1 MRRSWML
8 SGGLRPN
15 RPPCLG
21 CGSGASWTNMSV
33 SRDASQGPLGELLGA
48 SGRLFGASWGLPG
61 GVLEASWGLLGAP
74 RGPLGGCWGH
84 LGEKGSKCQF
94 VLPLLGSLGALL
106 GLSWAILGVPG
117 AVLGPSWAVLGPPL
131 GPLGGLIGRLGTIL
145 GAPRAVFD
153 AVKTTKPS
161 VPKMYVFRREWDD
174 FFLLGPSRRSSG
186 GTLGPSW
193 RPRAPS

>member
-1 MRRSWML
+1 M
-8 SGGLRPN
+8 GYF
-15 RPPCLG
+15 
-21 CGSGASWTNMSV
+21 SGASW
-33 SRDASQGPLGELLGA
+33 RALGGICE
-48 SGRLFGASWGLPG
+48 ASWGLLGDSWGLLG
-61 GVLEASWGLLGAP
+61 GVLEACWGLLGAP

-106 GLSWAILGVPG
+106 GLSWAVLGVPG
-117 AVLGPSWAVLGPPL
+117 AVLGPSWAILGPPL
-131 GPLGGLIGRLGTIL
+131 GSLGGLIGRLGTIL
-145 GAPRAVFD
+145 GAPRAVLD
-153 AVKTTKPS
+153 AVKTTKPI
-161 VPKMYVFRREWDD
+161 VPNMYVFRREWDD